1 MSFPQYQTKAT
12 FFFFFWSRIYKPLP
26 ITSRVLLEL
35 SRERN
40 QCRNI
45 IPLRNVKWQQ
55 VGPSTVCPMLNIKWC
70 TTNLQWVLCMN
81 SLLGCLFVISF
92 LVQKNSSF
100 LKHSS
105 FFFLHFFF
113 NFFFFQHKLMKKL
126 SDSAANVIIGGTCFI
141 IYDSMVIITP
151 SQLLSMPHTLHY

>member
-1 MSFPQYQTKAT
+1 MERKGSSHIPFPWYCLCLCRGMGSSSRVLRHVCVEEKCLFHNTKLRQH
-12 FFFFFWSRIYKPLP
+12 FFFFWSRIYKPLP

-92 LVQKNSSF
+92 FVQKNSSF

-105 FFFLHFFF
+105 FFFLHFFLI
-113 NFFFFQHKLMKKL
+113 FFF
-126 SDSAANVIIGGTCFI
+126 SSTN
-141 IYDSMVIITP
+141 
-151 SQLLSMPHTLHY
+151 